1 MARPQVPRRMF
12 VRGPA
17 ESQMVL
23 LSILLP
29 LLHPLGGV
37 LGAKTCVPRP
47 SCSECIQSPGCAW
60 CSAKGFLQAGEPSE
74 RRCDAK
80 EALTSRGCKEP
91 YPPETD
97 ETLLMKDKELSAS
110 DDIIQLRPQQIDFQ
124 LRVGVPQTFKVSF
137 KRAEGYPIDLYYL
150 MDLSFSMGDDLD
162 MIKKLSQDM
171 VRTLQSFTKKLRI
184 GFGSFV
190 DKVALPYVS
199 QMKRKRRDPSP
210 HRGTSCQPAFSFQ
223 NLLNLTTDTAAFE
236 KKVIGQRISAN
247 LDSPESGFDA
257 IMQAAVCKDV
267 IGWDDG
273 TKILV
278 YTSDD
283 TFHMAGDGRL
293 AGLSEPPD
301 GHCHLSP
308 SGLYDGTRFDYPS
321 IGQLARVLTANNIQL
336 IFAVTKNISAAYEE
350 LSKMIPQ
357 SVVGVLESDSSNVVQ
372 IIKNAYN
379 SLSSSVVLEHHGAPQ
394 GLEVA
399 YQAHCTSPSPGPPG
413 LRPWSQRAECK
424 DIKINQQVDFYVQLN
439 MSRCLEQTEF
449 HLSVQGISER
459 LKVEVKMKCEC
470 DCGPVEKASPSCSG
484 HGTLRCGICS
494 CDPGFLG
501 QTCDCLQ
508 SEDHVSLDEKCRHGG
523 SSQLCS
529 GHGSCECGKCACQ
542 RSFSGQFCEC
552 DDSNCVK
559 SNQQL
564 CGGNGKCVCGKCNCS
579 GAYGGEAC
587 DCSTLD
593 DRCQTAGSP
602 CSGSGECLCNRCVC
616 KGGFDGDHCS
626 HIPNNCTKY
635 EKCVT
640 CLSKHKK
647 EEVAEACGVPCEGAV
662 LRHKKALRDAY
673 CSFQSFLYDVTLT
686 PQGIVH
692 LRYAEM
698 PSSIDKTWVIIGSS
712 VSGILFIGLLII
724 LISRLLLELSYRREY
739 QSFVASQQQTNW
751 KETRNPL
758 FKGATTT
765 VMNPLHMDDE

>member
-1 MARPQVPRRMF
+1 VH
-12 VRGPA
+12 
-17 ESQMVL
+17 
-23 LSILLP
+23 
-29 LLHPLGGV
+29 HPF
-37 LGAKTCVPRP
+37 
-47 SCSECIQSPGCAW
+47 Q
-60 CSAKGFLQAGEPSE
+60 GFLQAGEPSE

-124 LRVGVPQTFKVSF
+124 LRVGEYVPQTFKVSF

-171 VRTLQSFTKKLRI
+171 VSTLQSFTKKLRI

-199 QMKRKRRDPSP
+199 EMKKKRRDPSP

-236 KKVIGQRISAN
+236 NKVIGQMISAN

-257 IMQAAVCKDV
+257 IMQAAVCKEV

-293 AGLSEPPD
+293 AGLREPPD
-301 GHCHLSP
+301 GNCHLSP

-372 IIKNAYN
+372 LIKNAYN

-449 HLSVQGISER
+449 HLSVQGISEQ
-459 LKVEVKMKCEC
+459 LKVVVRMKCEC
-470 DCGPVEKASPSCSG
+470 DCGPVEEASPSCSG
-484 HGTLRCGICS
+484 HGTLHCGTCS

-501 QTCDCLQ
+501 QACDCQQ

-552 DDSNCVK
+552 DDSNCAK

-587 DCSTLD
+587 DCSTHT
-593 DRCQTAGSP
+593 DRCQTAGRP

-616 KGGFDGDHCS
+616 KGGFDGDHFLVPLLVCR
-626 HIPNNCTKY
+626 
-635 EKCVT
+635 KCVT

-662 LRHKKALRDAY
+662 LSHKKTLRDAY

-724 LISRLLLELSYRREY
+724 VISRLLLELSYRREY

-765 VMNPLHMDDE
+765 VMNPLCSLTPYTLQHFQTIHCFDIYIFIYMIFLYYILFYI